1 MVFRRIIVIFVAV
14 KINTVMS
21 FSILHIMF
29 VPAFLSNM
37 RPLEIVIIILAIL
50 LLFGAKKIPSMMR
63 NIGKGIN
70 SFKQGMRDMQE
81 EIKKDPQSTDADEA
95 KETQSSDKH

>member
-1 MVFRRIIVIFVAV
+1 
-14 KINTVMS
+14 MS
-21 FSILHIMF
+21 LSILYIML
-29 VPAFLSNM
+29 VPVFLSNM

-81 EIKKDPQSTDADEA
+81 EIKKDPQSTDADPT
-95 KETQSSDKH
+95 KETQPSDKH